1 MKTQSCDFKLA
12 ADLAASCENPS
23 TKGVRNT
30 GYIINYDDID
40 LESCVRDEENLNIL
54 QTIALKSGKRAYRMY
69 VPGKTPFTGTNKTLA
84 DGTYRKTFTK
94 TLNLVILDNGPDVVN
109 NIINPLANGLFVA
122 ILENKFGG
130 KDGKNT
136 FEVYGFEQGL
146 TATALA
152 DDKYSEDT
160 DGGWSA
166 TLEES
171 GAPSAGMYLFNNTVS
186 ATRTALSTLVAG
198 SEVSSEE

>member
-1 MKTQSCDFKLA
+1 MSTQSCDYKLA
-12 ADLAASCENPS
+12 ADMMANCENPS

-30 GYIINYDDID
+30 GYIINMDDID
-40 LESCVRDEENLNIL
+40 FESCVRDEENPAIL
-54 QTIALKSGKRAYRMY
+54 TTIALQSGKKAYRMY

-94 TLNLVILDNGPDVVN
+94 SVNLVILDNGPDVVKD
-109 NIINPLANGLFVA
+109 IINPLANGQFVV

-171 GAPSAGMYLFNNTVS
+171 GAPSAGMYLYNQSVAT
-186 ATRTALSTLVAG
+186 TRTALATLVSG
-198 SEVSSEE
+198 TKS

>member
-1 MKTQSCDFKLA
+1 MSTQSCDYKLA
-12 ADLAASCENPS
+12 ADLMANCENPS
-23 TKGVRNT
+23 TKGLRNY
-30 GYIINYDDID
+30 GWIINMDDID
-40 LESCVRDEENLNIL
+40 LESCARDESNPNIL
-54 QTIALKSGKRAYRMY
+54 TALVLKKDKKAHRMY
-69 VPGKTPFTGTNKTLA
+69 VPGKTPYTGTNKSLV

-94 TLNLVILDNGPDVVN
+94 GVNLVILDNGPDVVN
-109 NIINPLANGLFVA
+109 DIINPLANGQFVV
-122 ILENKFGG
+122 ILENKYGG

-166 TLEES
+166 TLEEA
-171 GAPSAGMYLFNNTVS
+171 GAPSAGIYLFNTTVA
-186 ATRTALSTLVAG
+186 ATRTSLASLVAG
-198 SEVSSEE
+198 S

>member
-1 MKTQSCDFKLA
+1 MSTQSCDFKLA
-12 ADLAASCENPS
+12 ADLMANCENPT
-23 TKGVRNT
+23 TKGLRNY
-30 GYIINYDDID
+30 GWIINYDDID
-40 LESCVRDEENLNIL
+40 LESCVRDENNPNIL
-54 QTIALKSGKRAYRMY
+54 TTIVLQSGKKAHRMY
-69 VPGKTPFTGTNKTLA
+69 VPGKTPFTGTNKALA

-94 TLNLVILDNGPDVVN
+94 GVNLVILDNGPDVVN
-109 NIINPLANGLFVA
+109 DIINPLANGQFVV

-166 TLEES
+166 TLEET
-171 GAPSAGMYLFNNTVS
+171 GAPSAGIFLFNQTVA
-186 ATRTALSTLVAG
+186 ATRTALATLVSG
-198 SEVSSEE
+198 T

>member
-1 MKTQSCDFKLA
+1 MKTQSCDYKLA
-12 ADLAASCENPS
+12 ADMVANCATPS

-30 GYIINYDDID
+30 GYIINMDDID
-40 LESCVRDEENLNIL
+40 FEGCVRDEDNPAIL
-54 QTIALKSGKRAYRMY
+54 TTISLLSGKKAYRIY
-69 VPGKTPFTGTNKTLA
+69 VPGKTPFTGTNKSLA

-94 TLNLVILDNGPDVVN
+94 AINLVILDNGPDVVT
-109 NIINPLANGLFVA
+109 NIINPLANGQFVV

-146 TATALA
+146 TATAIA

-171 GAPSAGMYLFNNTVS
+171 GAPSAGIYLYNTS
-186 ATRTALSTLVAG
+186 IAATRTALTTMVA
-198 SEVSSEE
+198 SS

>member
-1 MKTQSCDFKLA
+1 MSTQSCDYKLA
-12 ADLAASCENPS
+12 ADLVANCENPS
-23 TKGVRNT
+23 TKGLRNY

-40 LESCVRDEENLNIL
+40 LESCVRDENNPNIL
-54 QTIALKSGKRAYRMY
+54 TTIVLQSGKKAHRMY
-69 VPGKTPFTGTNKTLA
+69 VPGKTPFTGTNKSLA

-94 TLNLVILDNGPDVVN
+94 GVNLVILDNGPDVVN
-109 NIINPLANGLFVA
+109 DIINPLANGQFVV
-122 ILENKFGG
+122 ILENKYGG

-171 GAPSAGMYLFNNTVS
+171 GAPSAGIFLFNQSVA
-186 ATRTALSTLVAG
+186 ATRTALATLVSG
-198 SEVSSEE
+198 S

>member
-1 MKTQSCDFKLA
+1 MATQSCDFKLA
-12 ADLAASCENPS
+12 ADLVANCENPS
-23 TKGVRNT
+23 TKGIRNN

-40 LESCVRDEENLNIL
+40 LESSVRDEDNPNIL
-54 QTIALKSGKRAYRMY
+54 TTIALKSGKKAHRIY
-69 VPGKTPFTGTNKTLA
+69 VPGKTPFTGTKKSLVA
-84 DGTYRKTFTK
+84 GTYRNNFTK
-94 TLNLVILDNGPDVVN
+94 SISLVILNNGPDVVN
-109 NIINPLANGLFVA
+109 DIINPLANGQFVV
-122 ILENKFGG
+122 ILENKFAG

-146 TATALA
+146 SATAID

-171 GAPSAGMYLFNNTVS
+171 GAPSAGMFLYNQSVAT
-186 ATRTALSTLVAG
+186 TRTALATLVSG
-198 SEVSSEE
+198 S

>member
-1 MKTQSCDFKLA
+1 MNTQSCDFKLA
-12 ADLAASCENPS
+12 ADLTASCENPS

-30 GYIINYDDID
+30 GYILNLDDVD
-40 LESCVRDEENLNIL
+40 FESCVRDEDNPAIL
-54 QTIALKSGKRAYRMY
+54 TTIALKNGKKAYRIY

-94 TLNLVILDNGPDVVN
+94 AINLVILDNGPDVVT
-109 NIINPLANGLFVA
+109 NIINPLANGQFVV

-136 FEVYGFEQGL
+136 FEVYGFEQGMS
-146 TATALA
+146 ATALA
-152 DDKYSEDT
+152 DEKYSEET

-171 GAPSAGMYLFNNTVS
+171 GAASAGIYLYNNTVA
-186 ATRTALSTLVAG
+186 ATRTALATMVAG
-198 SEVSSEE
+198 S

>member
-1 MKTQSCDFKLA
+1 MSTQSCDYKLA
-12 ADLAASCENPS
+12 ADLMANCETPS
-23 TKGVRNT
+23 TKGLRNY
-30 GYIINYDDID
+30 GWIINIDDID
-40 LESCVRDEENLNIL
+40 FESCVRDESNPTIL
-54 QTIALKSGKRAYRMY
+54 TTLVLQSGKKAYRMF
-69 VPGKTPFTGTNKTLA
+69 VPGMTPFTGTNKALA

-94 TLNLVILDNGPDVVN
+94 GVNLVILDNGPDVVN
-109 NIINPLANGLFVA
+109 NIINPLANGQFVV
-122 ILENKFGG
+122 ILENKYGG

-146 TATALA
+146 SATAIA

-171 GAPSAGMYLFNNTVS
+171 GAPSAGIFLFNQSVA
-186 ATRTALSTLVAG
+186 ATRTALASLVAG
-198 SEVSSEE
+198 SGK

>member
-12 ADLAASCENPS
+12 ADLTANCENPS

-30 GYIINYDDID
+30 GWIINQDDID
-40 LESCVRDEENLNIL
+40 RESCVRDEENPNIL
-54 QTIALKSGKRAYRMY
+54 TTIALQSGKKAHRIYI
-69 VPGKTPFTGTNKTLA
+69 PGKTPFTGTNKSLA
-84 DGTYRKTFTK
+84 DGTYRRSFTK
-94 TLNLVILDNGPDVVN
+94 SVNLVILDNGPDVVN
-109 NIINPLANGLFVA
+109 DIINPLANGQFVV
-122 ILENKFGG
+122 ILENKYGG

-146 TATALA
+146 TASAIT
-152 DDKYSEDT
+152 DDKYSDET

-171 GAPSAGMYLFNNTVS
+171 GAPSVCIYLYNSSVA
-186 ATRTALSTLVAG
+186 ATRTALATMVAG
-198 SEVSSEE
+198 S